1 MELCVCV
8 CAQGVIGRGR
18 GNFNGFLPSSWLIF
32 TQDKRITNRERE
44 REKERIRVCP
54 VRTHG
59 THRDAKMADSGSQ
72 IDVTCLFQGT
82 VSLSLSLFLSP
93 SVSQRPYYWPPFQYL
108 CSSTAHPSR
117 FLKKV
122 IDNCPTDSLFRGE
135 EKEEKI
141 SFPFV
146 TASDAVKLNETTP
159 VGGHQ

>member
-44 REKERIRVCP
+44 RERGFVCVRCAHTEPIEMPRWLTLALRLMSRVYS
-54 VRTHG
+54 TE
-59 THRDAKMADSGSQ
+59 Q
-72 IDVTCLFQGT
+72 
-82 VSLSLSLFLSP
+82 SLSLSLFLSP